1 MKVSEIKIGETYNGV
16 KVLEDLGRVNRSRV
30 YKVLC
35 PLCSKT
41 FISRADHIGKTKS
54 CQECSQAYRF
64 IDISGQRFG
73 RLVALE
79 RVGGTLAPNGTR
91 QSMWKCRCDCGNE
104 TVVKYI
110 ALTSVNTRSCGCWEE
125 ENRHTNMQKS
135 IEQRRKSASMSFM
148 GNLEAHPLYRTWKSM
163 LMRCNNPNV
172 KGYKHYG
179 GRGIKVCDRWSG
191 HLGFE
196 NFVNDMGERPV
207 GTTLDRIDY
216 NKDYCPENCRWATDE
231 QQANNK
237 TDNVYIIAG
246 DRQIT
251 AKQFCKMLGLNYWT
265 VIKQIERG
273 LDVDLLVKYRN
284 MDLRTKAFR
293 RNSEYYNHNRV
304 VSDEVMKLLTHK
316 FDTTKNTE

>member
-1 MKVSEIKIGETYNGV
+1 MKVSEIKIGETYNQIQIIS
-16 KVLEDLGRVNRSRV
+16 DLGYHKPDHRYGCRCA
-30 YKVLC
+30 LC
-35 PLCSKT
+35 GKE
-41 FISRADHIGKTKS
+41 FEISAKHIGKVKTCRECYEKS
-54 CQECSQAYRF
+54 E
-64 IDISGQRFG
+64 IVDISGQRFG

-79 RVGGTLAPNGTR
+79 RVGRTLAPNGTR
-91 QSMWKCRCDCGNE
+91 QSMWRCRCDCGNE
-104 TVVKYI
+104 TIVKYI
-110 ALTSVNTRSCGCWEE
+110 ALTTGNTRSCGCMEE
-125 ENRHTNMQKS
+125 ENRHANMQKAL
-135 IEQRRKSASMSFM
+135 EQRRKSASMGFM

-196 NFVNDMGERPV
+196 NFVNDMDERPD

-265 VIKQIERG
+265 AIKQIERG

-293 RNSEYYNHNRV
+293 RNPEYYNHNRV
-304 VSDEVMKLLTHK
+304 VSDEVMKLLENK
-316 FDTTKNTE
+316 

>member
-1 MKVSEIKIGETYNGV
+1 
-16 KVLEDLGRVNRSRV
+16 
-30 YKVLC
+30 
-35 PLCSKT
+35 
-41 FISRADHIGKTKS
+41 
-54 CQECSQAYRF
+54 
-64 IDISGQRFG
+64 
-73 RLVALE
+73 
-79 RVGGTLAPNGTR
+79 
-91 QSMWKCRCDCGNE
+91 
-104 TVVKYI
+104 
-110 ALTSVNTRSCGCWEE
+110 
-125 ENRHTNMQKS
+125 
-135 IEQRRKSASMSFM
+135 
-148 GNLEAHPLYRTWKSM
+148 M

-196 NFVNDMGERPV
+196 NFVNDMGERPD

-216 NKDYCPENCRWATDE
+216 NKGYCPENYRWATDE

-265 VIKQIERG
+265 AIKQIERG

-293 RNSEYYNHNRV
+293 RNPEYYNHNRV
-304 VSDEVMKLLTHK
+304 VSDEVMKLLE
-316 FDTTKNTE
+316 TK

>member
-54 CQECSQAYRF
+54 CQECSQAHRF

-79 RVGGTLAPNGTR
+79 RIGRTLAPNGTI

-110 ALTSVNTRSCGCWEE
+110 ALKSGNTKSCGCGEI
-125 ENRHTNMQKS
+125 ENRYSCNRNK
-135 IEQRRKSASMSFM
+135 RKSASSIFY
-148 GNLEAHPLYRTWKSM
+148 NSDLEKHPLRKIWKSM

-172 KGYKHYG
+172 RGYKHYG

-191 HLGFE
+191 DLGFE
-196 NFVNDMGERPV
+196 NFVNDMGERPD
-207 GTTLDRIDY
+207 GTTLDRIDV
-216 NKDYCPENCRWATDE
+216 NGDYCPENCRWATSE
-231 QQANNK
+231 QQMNNR
-237 TDNVYIIAG
+237 TDNSRIILNG
-246 DRQIT
+246 KSIT
-251 AKQFCKMLGLNYWT
+251 CSQLCKKYGFYRIYVTHLIHDGVDVNE
-265 VIKQIERG
+265 VIRRALRPKGERRG
-273 LDVDLLVKYRN
+273 KRGELQKHINR
-284 MDLRTKAFR
+284 
-293 RNSEYYNHNRV
+293 NRV
-304 VSDEVMKLLTHK
+304 VSEEVAKLLET
-316 FDTTKNTE
+316 DKNI